1 MKTNRKLASRIS
13 RSFPSHLCAMLV
25 LIAVC
30 ALVVAPSGPCVAA
43 REAEVING
51 AGATFPMPVYTE
63 WAIQY
68 THSTGI
74 RVNYQGLGSGA
85 GIAKI
90 KEKAVDFGAS
100 DEPLKAEVLEKD
112 GLLQFPMIM
121 GGVVPVVNLPD
132 IRKGRLKL
140 TPEVLA
146 DIYLGKIKHWND
158 RALLALNPDLNLP
171 NDEIT
176 VVHRE
181 DASGTTW
188 IFTTYL
194 SKVSPEWK
202 EKVGAGKSVS
212 WPTGIGGKG
221 NPGVAAHVKKIKGA
235 IGYVEFATAVKE
247 KLKYTQLQNLEGKFV
262 APSSRSFQ
270 AAAENADWEK
280 ASAFVMDLTNQP
292 GSTTWPIV
300 GVSYILVHK
309 DQSDPGKAKALLKFF
324 DWCFRNGGET
334 ATGLDYVPV
343 PQKVYKLVQSAWEKE
358 IRAAGQPVALK

>member
-1 MKTNRKLASRIS
+1 
-13 RSFPSHLCAMLV
+13 MLV
-25 LIAVC
+25 LVALC
-30 ALVVAPSGPCVAA
+30 ALVVASSGPCIAA
-43 REAEVING
+43 KEAEVING
-51 AGATFPMPVYTE
+51 AGATFPMPIYTE

-68 THSTGI
+68 GRYTGI
-74 RVNYQGLGSGA
+74 KVNYQGVGSGG
-85 GIAKI
+85 GISKI

-100 DEPLKAEVLEKD
+100 DEPLKAEVLEKE

-146 DIYLGKIKHWND
+146 DIFLGKIKYWND
-158 RALLALNPDLNLP
+158 RSLMALNPDINLP

-176 VVHRE
+176 VVHRA
-181 DASGTTW
+181 DGSGTTW

-212 WPTGIGGKG
+212 WPTGTGGKG
-221 NPGVAAHVKKIKGA
+221 NDGVAAHVKKINGA
-235 IGYVEFATAVKE
+235 IGYVEFAYAVKD
-247 KLKYTQLQNLEGKFV
+247 KLKYTQLQNFDGKFV
-262 APSSRSFQ
+262 SPSSRSFQ

-300 GVSYILVHK
+300 GVSYILIHK
-309 DQSDPGKAKALLKFF
+309 DQADPGKAKAILKFF
-324 DWCFRNGGET
+324 DWCFRNGAEV
-334 ATGLDYVPV
+334 ATRLDYVPV
-343 PQKVYKLVQSAWEKE
+343 PAKVYKLVQNAWEKE